1 MPCGEA
7 LSLLWD
13 LDGEEREPR
22 SWEGEA
28 EGWLGLGVIRCGSP
42 GSTVPRSV
50 PAPHASF
57 L

>member
-28 EGWLGLGVIRCGSP
+28 EGWLGLGVIRYGSP